1 MMTVRPWCLD
11 HKSNNLVDFACQ
23 GVPRKGKFALM
34 SNFYSFRRA
43 CGIVVA
49 AIFLLGSASFS
60 HATIQHAGPAM
71 PANIEAP
78 DAPIIVYN
86 SAAGASGTLTPATGT
101 GVTSFLVPVSFSAGP
116 GTYTVTQM
124 ILGVNF
130 NAIGA
135 GQQDIFIDFYNNLNL
150 SPGAADA
157 LAGATS
163 AGASQGIGLGDPP
176 NAGNFAF
183 TVTFTTPVV
192 LNVGANFGMV
202 FSFFDDASQT
212 YSTEISGLF
221 RLGGAPNVGS
231 SPGFVYNDA
240 NQDGV
245 FPGSEQT
252 KLGNPTSANYYLRVT
267 ADAPVPE
274 PSTWAMMVGGLGIVA
289 LALRRRCRA

>member
-1 MMTVRPWCLD
+1 
-11 HKSNNLVDFACQ
+11 
-23 GVPRKGKFALM
+23 
-34 SNFYSFRRA
+34 
-43 CGIVVA
+43 
-49 AIFLLGSASFS
+49 
-60 HATIQHAGPAM
+60 M

-86 SAAGASGTLTPATGT
+86 SAAGASGTLTAEA
-101 GVTSFLVPVSFSAGP
+101 GVVSFLVPMTFSAGP

-124 ILGVNF
+124 ILGVTF
-130 NAIGA
+130 NAIG
-135 GQQDIFIDFYNNLNL
+135 GGNQDIFIDFYNNLNL

-163 AGASQGIGLGDPP
+163 AGLSQGIGLSDPP
-176 NAGNFAF
+176 MAGNFQY
-183 TVTFTTPVV
+183 TVTFTTPVT

-202 FSFFDDASQT
+202 FSFIDETSSD

-240 NQDGV
+240 DLNGA

-252 KLGNPTSANYYLRVT
+252 KFGNGTSANYYVRVT
-267 ADAPVPE
+267 ANAPVPE
-274 PSTWAMMVGGLGIVA
+274 PSTWAMMVGGLGILA
-289 LALRRRCRA
+289 LALRRRCRV